1 MKNIRKFTCLAAV
14 ALALASIPSA
24 ASAETG
30 ACGGC
35 CGMAKPKSDEAKSDA
50 KAYQLDTCIVSGEK
64 LGEMGDAYVFEY
76 KGQEV
81 KLCCKKCKAKFDK
94 DPETYL
100 KKIAEA
106 DAKPEK

>member
-1 MKNIRKFTCLAAV
+1 MKNIRQFTCLAAV
-14 ALALASIPSA
+14 GLALASIPST
-24 ASAETG
+24 ASAETS

-35 CGMAKPKSDEAKSDA
+35 CGTATPMADKAKSDA
-50 KAYQLDTCIVSGEK
+50 PAYPLDICVVSGEK
-64 LGEMGDAYVFEY
+64 LGEMGDAYVFNY

-100 KKIAEA
+100 KKITEA
-106 DAKPEK
+106 QAKAKK